1 MKVDTTSFVYGSG
14 KYMGNDQLLP
24 CYNVQ
29 IGICDEYIEVTDVQ
43 QFTSDMDC
51 FVLLMN
57 RFNKIYGF
65 YPEYPVAD
73 AVGVWI
79 EKNAIK
85 VTRIVLSD

>member
-1 MKVDTTSFVYGSG
+1 MKVDTTSFVHGSG

-43 QFTSDMDC
+43 QFIPNMYC

-73 AVGVWI
+73 SVGV
-79 EKNAIK
+79 
-85 VTRIVLSD
+85 

>member
-1 MKVDTTSFVYGSG
+1 MKVDTTSFVHGSG

-43 QFTSDMDC
+43 QFTSDIDC

-73 AVGVWI
+73 AGYGSYNNYLFCIKKEW
-79 EKNAIK
+79 KN
-85 VTRIVLSD
+85 S